1 MQITTSPYIPFTSST
16 TTPATSL
23 PPVVSNTDNTVA
35 NRAAATGFE
44 ARQQATE
51 ESTSA
56 ADYSELLELMLKN
69 ARNGDRVDKRE
80 DDEEES
86 SAVERYKKEGMTDA
100 EREAYLAEQAAK
112 PRTQQTGFDFDPSR
126 VDEYLAEMK
135 APETEGERKEDEGQ
149 SEDEL
154 QQQKD
159 EQRQEA
165 KLEEKISSQQQL
177 SASTANLVTPVET
190 ERLLDEIEQS
200 SQII

>member
-16 TTPATSL
+16 ATPAASL
-23 PPVVSNTDNTVA
+23 PAAEPSTDKATTS
-35 NRAAATGFE
+35 RAAATGFE
-44 ARQQATE
+44 ARQPTTD
-51 ESTSA
+51 ESTSS

-80 DDEEES
+80 DDEEQS
-86 SAVERYKKEGMTDA
+86 SAVERYKKEGMTA
-100 EREAYLAEQAAK
+100 EEREAYLAEQAAK

-126 VDEYLAEMK
+126 VDEYLADMK
-135 APETEGERKEDEGQ
+135 APETEGARKEGEEQ

-165 KLEEKISSQQQL
+165 KLEEKVSSQQQL
-177 SASTANLVTPVET
+177 SAPVTNLVTPVET
-190 ERLLDEIEQS
+190 EQLLDEIEQS